1 MVDNSDRCGHPVN
14 ESFSRLT
21 GFFWVAGKNQE
32 HLQHQADPEK
42 ANLKRLDS
50 IVTTVWFHVY
60 CLYVFKCELPSA
72 GVELW

>member
-21 GFFWVAGKNQE
+21 GFFLVEGKNQE

-50 IVTTVWFHVY
+50 IVTTV
-60 CLYVFKCELPSA
+60 
-72 GVELW
+72 